1 VQGKRR
7 LVTQVLP
14 GAIVWLGLGACVA
27 DGHPLGSDGT
37 VAIEVVVDGPLFA
50 TDTLDENGQPK
61 GPRQVPFQTD
71 VVLRMVED
79 TEVAHGGLVQVRV
92 QPPEALVLGPALDTT
107 SDGAFDESG
116 TEPTCNLVDGAFQC
130 RGNSEGAARFSVTS
144 PADWAGEAEVVISYA
159 NQTPSVSIPIQP
171 AGLPPNATNFE
182 LIGLGDEEEIR
193 PTFLALSCTIDALPE
208 DLGDKWPTGRTRS
221 REVYVRGTPPALSPS
236 VAEHAPVI
244 LESLSSE
251 GALSLTE
258 DCAERVTRLRVVLDA
273 NGESSR
279 FFACFSDLG
288 GEIDLVATS
297 GQKALER
304 RVLVSPE
311 PRLLRVRVRDG
322 ASQLTLG
329 DPTTDVF
336 EVSAFDVRLTA
347 VSMDVDLTTTGVMGA
362 LLLETNSAT
371 TAPQNAEPI
380 SIGATPSAE
389 GVARLVVT
397 PRLLAQPACESAPID
412 VVP

>member
-1 VQGKRR
+1 VIAA
-7 LVTQVLP
+7 L
-14 GAIVWLGLGACVA
+14 GAPACVA

-37 VAIEVVVDGPLFA
+37 VSIQVVVDGPLFA
-50 TDTLDENGQPK
+50 TDSLGADGQPL
-61 GPRQVPFQTD
+61 GPRQVPYRTD

-92 QPPEALVLGPALDTT
+92 EPPEALVLGPALDTT
-107 SDGAFDESG
+107 ADGAFDASG
-116 TEPTCNLVDGAFQC
+116 EEPTCSLVDGAFQC
-130 RGNSEGAARFSVTS
+130 RGNAEGAARFSVTS
-144 PADWAGEAEVVISYA
+144 PADWAGDAQVVISYA
-159 NQTPSVSIPIQP
+159 NQTPSVTIPIEP
-171 AGLPPNATNFE
+171 AGLPANATNFE
-182 LIGLGDEEEIR
+182 LIGLGDEEEVR
-193 PTFLALSCTIDALPE
+193 PTFLALACTISALPA

-221 REVYVRGTPPALSPS
+221 REVYVRGTPPALSPA

-258 DCAERVTRLRVVLDA
+258 DCAERVTRLRVALDA
-273 NGESSR
+273 NGESPR
-279 FFACFSDLG
+279 FFACFSDVG
-288 GEIDLVATS
+288 GEVDFVATS
-297 GQKALER
+297 GQKTLDR
-304 RVLVSPE
+304 RVLVAPE

-322 ASQLTLG
+322 ASELTLG

-347 VSMDVDLTTTGVMGA
+347 VEMDVDLATTGGPGV

-380 SIGATPSAE
+380 LIGATPSAE
-389 GVARLVVT
+389 GIARLVVT
-397 PRLLAQPACESAPID
+397 PRLLAEPACESAPID